1 MNRFDTMT
9 HRGPVL
15 PSETTRTLNVAI
27 CVPCHNEEITIGEVI
42 ADFRATIPGAVIYVY
57 DNNSTDRTAER
68 ARMAGAIVRQERLQ
82 GKGNVVR
89 RMFADIEADAYIL
102 VDGDATYDAS
112 AAGPMLDLLLDEN
125 LDMVNGARAA
135 TADQEAYRL
144 GHRFGNRLLTRLV
157 AFLFGAG
164 IDDMLSGYKV
174 LSRRLVKSIP
184 LLSAGFEIE
193 TELAVH
199 ALSLRMPF
207 CEFET
212 PYRER
217 PMGSAS
223 KLNTFRDGTRILRI
237 ILLLLKEERPL
248 SFFSLI
254 AVALAG
260 ISVGLSAPLV
270 VTFFE
275 TGQVLRMPTAVLA
288 ASTMLLAFLSLTCGL
303 ILDSVSRGRREM
315 KRMAYLAADTR
326 SPRREAAT

>member
-1 MNRFDTMT
+1 
-9 HRGPVL
+9 
-15 PSETTRTLNVAI
+15 
-27 CVPCHNEEITIGEVI
+27 
-42 ADFRATIPGAVIYVY
+42 
-57 DNNSTDRTAER
+57 
-68 ARMAGAIVRQERLQ
+68 
-82 GKGNVVR
+82 
-89 RMFADIEADAYIL
+89 
-102 VDGDATYDAS
+102 
-112 AAGPMLDLLLDEN
+112 
-125 LDMVNGARAA
+125 
-135 TADQEAYRL
+135 
-144 GHRFGNRLLTRLV
+144 LTRLV